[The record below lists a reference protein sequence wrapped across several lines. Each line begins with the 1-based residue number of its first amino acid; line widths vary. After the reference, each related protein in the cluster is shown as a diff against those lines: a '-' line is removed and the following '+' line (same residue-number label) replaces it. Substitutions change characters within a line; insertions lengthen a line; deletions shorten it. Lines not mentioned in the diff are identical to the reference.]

1 MLNFIKKKYSRLLS
15 SSKVLK
21 INFIL
26 HKFFGEDDLGNI
38 GFNFQDKPNRFEII
52 QKIIITKKYRSYLE
66 IGCFAD
72 EIFNKIKIQQ
82 KVGVDPVSGGTI
94 RKTSDDFFKSNSDK
108 FDCIFIDGLHVME
121 QTDRDIPNALKHL
134 NEGGIIMMHDCNPPT
149 EKHTITPRVQKAWNG
164 TVFKTW
170 IKMRCTR
177 DDLKMF
183 VIDSDWGC
191 GIIQKGEQKVWD
203 KDSVEKCI
211 DYSYLEKN
219 RESLLNLISADEF
232 NNLFRKKEW
241 WEQNESN

>member
-26 HKFFGEDDLGNI
+26 NKFFGEDDLGNI

-52 QKIIITKKYRSYLE
+52 QKIIITKKYKSYLE

-108 FDCIFIDGLHVME
+108 FDCIFIDGLHEFNQVK
-121 QTDRDIPNALKHL
+121 RDIDNSIKCL
-134 NEGGIIMMHDCNPPT
+134 NQDGIILLHDCLPNNVYDQAM
-149 EKHTITPRVQKAWNG
+149 PRCQYNWNG
-164 TVFKTW
+164 NVWKAIVEYRTKNNVDVYTCYADNGIGVIFNRKNLNKLELNIDDFSKLKFKDYFF
-170 IKMRCTR
+170 KHKKFMN
-177 DDLKMF
+177 
-183 VIDSDWGC
+183 
-191 GIIQKGEQKVWD
+191 IITHDELFK
-203 KDSVEKCI
+203 I
-211 DYSYLEKN
+211 
-219 RESLLNLISADEF
+219 IS
-232 NNLFRKKEW
+232 N
-241 WEQNESN
+241 